1 MYFNFSMPPNE
12 MALYPN
18 WLILYVL
25 RVVIPMLML
34 VLSYLC
40 LCWFFHTY
48 AYVGSCGIQNSNQK
62 WQRPSK
68 SIWYWLL
75 SIYYDCG
82 WTVPKKA
89 KKIIYNFN
97 ENDWTELY
105 PEMFML
111 MFMKILKI
119 KNRRIICGC
128 YVEFGQASLLKKL
141 SKSRCIGR
149 PE

>member
-1 MYFNFSMPPNE
+1 MVDIVCSSN
-12 MALYPN
+12 
-18 WLILYVL
+18 
-25 RVVIPMLML
+25 
-34 VLSYLC
+34 C
-40 LCWFFHTY
+40 DTY

-105 PEMFML
+105 PEMIML
-111 MFMKILKI
+111 MFMKRGSVIWNI
-119 KNRRIICGC
+119 
-128 YVEFGQASLLKKL
+128 
-141 SKSRCIGR
+141 
-149 PE
+149 